1 MWRPIRKVI
10 GLPSLL
16 QTTSFVDRI
25 LHIHIA
31 LSAKLEAANKALAK
45 ERATRQVADQALQAS
60 QEMGSALTRDLQYAR
75 AFADVLK
82 EELSAKSM
90 TLDELVIQEREA
102 QIRLY
107 ILGDEKKAHEQLL
120 EST

>member
-1 MWRPIRKVI
+1 
-10 GLPSLL
+10 
-16 QTTSFVDRI
+16 
-25 LHIHIA
+25 
-31 LSAKLEAANKALAK
+31 
-45 ERATRQVADQALQAS
+45 
-60 QEMGSALTRDLQYAR
+60 MGSALTRDLQYAR